1 MDAIH
6 QATKISMQLWAQ
18 LSSDEGNSILGSKHH
33 VIEEICVRHSEIVT
47 HESSE
52 KFSSQIY

>member
-1 MDAIH
+1 MNMVRSSIYFQRSTMDAIH

-33 VIEEICVRHSEIVT
+33 VI
-47 HESSE
+47 
-52 KFSSQIY
+52 